1 MDVHIDVIFSFL
13 TLIFSFSIAQSTFV
27 DDSDCFYRV
36 ENSLVVFADALA
48 ELVATHFFKHAK
60 SFAAIFSFKF
70 LFKLDF
76 FDCRLHRGIFFFS
89 KVGWHL
95 TKILSLGRKSNPFFR
110 FIILI
115 GKFNRSLLFCSRP
128 LVIYKRGVTK
138 HGLRLDK
145 GHPLKGIP
153 SECLFELFTSFL
165 RLQRLIPVVTV

>member
-13 TLIFSFSIAQSTFV
+13 TLIFSFSVAQSTFV

-76 FDCRLHRGIFFFS
+76 FHCRFHMGIFFLS
-89 KVGWHL
+89 KVVNLPCQQFIQQTPCVLLATAEFFW
-95 TKILSLGRKSNPFFR
+95 LGKA
-110 FIILI
+110 
-115 GKFNRSLLFCSRP
+115 G
-128 LVIYKRGVTK
+128 
-138 HGLRLDK
+138 
-145 GHPLKGIP
+145 
-153 SECLFELFTSFL
+153 
-165 RLQRLIPVVTV
+165 